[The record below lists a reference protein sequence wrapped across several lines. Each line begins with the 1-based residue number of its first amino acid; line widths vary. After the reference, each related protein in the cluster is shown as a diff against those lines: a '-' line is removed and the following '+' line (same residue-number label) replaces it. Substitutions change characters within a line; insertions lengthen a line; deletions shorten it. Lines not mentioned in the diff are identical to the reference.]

1 MPILLN
7 KAKLRVN
14 ILLHY
19 GGRMRAILLILIFI
33 STINIYSQ
41 VVNIESRRMRTDTT
55 GWTGDAEAGFQLSKA
70 VDEIFDLGAKIHFQY
85 KGVNDLWLFL
95 NEMRIIKGAGT
106 QFVNSGFAH
115 VRYNRKVTKS
125 LLRWEV
131 FAQYQ
136 YNKALEVGQRVL
148 AGTGPRFKLYDSDK
162 FRAYVAALYMFEY
175 QESVDKTIIERNH
188 RTSNYLTFTFDLDR
202 VEFSNTVY
210 YQPNMKD
217 PKDYRLLSQSDLL
230 FKIFENLKFKTGFN
244 YRYDTRPFPG
254 VPKTTYYLSNGL
266 VFEF

>member
-1 MPILLN
+1 MRSAVFLFILFLS
-7 KAKLRVN
+7 V
-14 ILLHY
+14 
-19 GGRMRAILLILIFI
+19 
-33 STINIYSQ
+33 NIYSQ
-41 VVNIESRRMRTDTT
+41 VVNIESKRMKTDTT
-55 GWTGDAEAGFQLSKA
+55 GWTGEAEANFQLSKT

-85 KGVNDLWLFL
+85 KTENDLWLFL
-95 NEMRIIKGAGT
+95 NELRLIKGAGT
-106 QFVNSGFAH
+106 EFVNSGFAH
-115 VRYNRKVTKS
+115 IRYNRKITKS

-148 AGTGPRFKLYDSDK
+148 AGTGPRFKIYDSDK
-162 FRAYVAALYMFEY
+162 FRAYAAALYMYEY

-188 RTSNYLTFTFDLDR
+188 RTSSYLTFTFDFPR
-202 VEFSNTVY
+202 VEFSNTIY

-217 PKDYRLLSQSDLL
+217 LKDYRLLSQSDLI
-230 FKIFENLKFKTGFN
+230 FKIFDNLKFKTGFN

>member
-1 MPILLN
+1 MRIAIILLLIVT
-7 KAKLRVN
+7 AN
-14 ILLHY
+14 I
-19 GGRMRAILLILIFI
+19 F
-33 STINIYSQ
+33 SQ

-55 GWTGDAEAGFQLSKA
+55 GWTGDAEANFQLSKA
-70 VDEIFDLGAKIHFQY
+70 VDEIFDLGGKIHFQY
-85 KGVNDLWLFL
+85 KGNNDLWLFL
-95 NEMRIIKGAGT
+95 TEMRIIKGAGT

-115 VRYNRKVTKS
+115 IRYNRKLTKNF
-125 LLRWEV
+125 LRWEV

-148 AGTGPRFKLYDSDK
+148 AGIGPRLKLYDTK
-162 FRAYVAALYMFEY
+162 QFRAYVATLYMYEY

-188 RTSNYLTFTFDLDR
+188 RTSSYLTFTFDFDR
-202 VEFSNTVY
+202 VEFSNTIY
-210 YQPNMKD
+210 YQPNMRD
-217 PKDYRLLSQSDLL
+217 LKDYRLLSQSDIL
-230 FKIFENLKFKTGFN
+230 FKIFDNLKFKTGFN

>member
-1 MPILLN
+1 MKYIVMLLMFILS
-7 KAKLRVN
+7 AN
-14 ILLHY
+14 I
-19 GGRMRAILLILIFI
+19 F
-33 STINIYSQ
+33 SQ

-55 GWTGDAEAGFQLSKA
+55 GWTGDAEASFQLSKTT
-70 VDEIFDLGAKIHFQY
+70 DEIFDLGAKIHFQY
-85 KGVNDLWLFL
+85 KGTSELWLFL
-95 NEMRIIKGAGT
+95 NEMRLLKGAGT

-115 VRYNRKVTKS
+115 VRYNRKITKE

-148 AGTGPRFKLYDSDK
+148 AGSGPRLKLYDSDK

-188 RTSNYLTFTFDLDR
+188 RTSNYLTLTIDLDR
-202 VEFSNTVY
+202 FEFSNTIY
-210 YQPNMKD
+210 YQPNMQD
-217 PKDYRLLSQSDLL
+217 VKDYRLLSQSDLK

>member
-1 MPILLN
+1 MIVCNFVIINNTKMKYIVMLLMFILS
-7 KAKLRVN
+7 AN
-14 ILLHY
+14 I
-19 GGRMRAILLILIFI
+19 F
-33 STINIYSQ
+33 SQ

-55 GWTGDAEAGFQLSKA
+55 GWTGDAEASFQLSKTT
-70 VDEIFDLGAKIHFQY
+70 DEIFDLGAKIHFQY
-85 KGVNDLWLFL
+85 KGTSELWLFL
-95 NEMRIIKGAGT
+95 NEMRLLKGAGT

-115 VRYNRKVTKS
+115 VRYNRKITKE

-148 AGTGPRFKLYDSDK
+148 AGSGPRLKLYDSDK

-188 RTSNYLTFTFDLDR
+188 RTSNYLTLTIDLDR
-202 VEFSNTVY
+202 FEFSNTIY
-210 YQPNMKD
+210 YQPNMQD
-217 PKDYRLLSQSDLL
+217 VKDYRLLSQSDLK